1 MTEYVII
8 FVLILIL
15 SIITVVSSRI
25 ARKDFSSRKF
35 ASLKSKNKWR
45 VIVYFVPFGYLY
57 YLKHFFNKS
66 DEID

>member
-15 SIITVVSSRI
+15 SIITVVTSQV

-35 ASLKSKNKWR
+35 STLKLKNKWR
-45 VIVYFVPFGYLY
+45 IIVYFVPFGYVY
-57 YLKHFFNKS
+57 YLKKFYNKP
-66 DEID
+66 